1 MIALKLQKE
10 LFSARGRMHLDIE
23 LFIKKGELVTLF
35 GESGAGK
42 TSILQMLAGLMSPD
56 SGYITVEGRTLYDS
70 KQNINFSPQ
79 KRNIGYVFQDFA
91 LFPHLTVK
99 QNLLYAGNRGTPAE
113 MIKELLEVTELT
125 ELQHKKPS
133 VLSGGQQ
140 QRVALARALVR
151 KPSVL
156 MLDEP
161 LSSLH
166 EGMRH
171 KLREYLLTLQKEL
184 SLTILLVSHDTG
196 DVVSLSNKVLVLE
209 EGKIVKS
216 GDPLEVFSNTRISGK
231 FQFMGKILAMEK
243 EDIVYVITILVGKDI
258 VKAVVPETEALSLKP
273 GDTVLAASKAF
284 SPVLKKIN
292 L

>member
-1 MIALKLQKE
+1 MIELTLKKK
-10 LFSARGRMHLDIE
+10 LFSAKGSMDLYME
-23 LFIKKGELVTLF
+23 LFVKKGELVTFF

-42 TSILQMLAGLMSPD
+42 TSVLRMLAGLMTPD
-56 SGYITVEGRTLYDS
+56 EGYIAVNERTFFDS
-70 KQNINFSPQ
+70 KRNINLPPQ
-79 KRNIGYVFQDFA
+79 KRDIGYVFQDFA

-99 QNLLYAGNRGTPAE
+99 QNLLYARDRDTSAS
-113 MIKELLEVTELT
+113 IVQELLEVMGLT
-125 ELQHKKPS
+125 GLQHKKPS

-166 EGMRH
+166 EEMRY
-171 KLREYLLTLQKEL
+171 KLREYLLQLHQEL
-184 SLTILLVSHDTG
+184 SLTLLLVSHDIG

-209 EGKIVKS
+209 EGKVVKS

-231 FQFMGKILAMEK
+231 FQFTGKILAIEK
-243 EDIVYVITILVGKDI
+243 EDIVFVITILVGKDL
-258 VKAVVPETEALSLKP
+258 VRAVVPEAEALALAP

-284 SPVLKKIN
+284 SPILKKI
-292 L
+292 